1 MSFIFFTP
9 KLTSGYEI
17 TLSKDSLVSSLRDL
31 ATASAPTGSLSEGT
45 YKIVYSG
52 KKLEDG
58 MSLSEAGIPDNA
70 TVYLMSCS
78 TTRRRSN
85 TKRKCSAAR
94 CNSQPLRMVGDCQYC
109 SGKFCSKHRLLENH
123 NCIGLQR
130 CKEQYH
136 ERNALK
142 LESEQTAASKV

>member
-1 MSFIFFTP
+1 MQIIV
-9 KLTSGYEI
+9 KLTNGSNYEI
-17 TLSKDSLVSSLRDL
+17 SLPEDSSVGQLRDI
-31 ATASAPTGSLSEGT
+31 ATASAPAGSLSEGT

-52 KKLEDG
+52 KKLEDEKTLTEV
-58 MSLSEAGIPDNA
+58 SISDNA
-70 TVYLMSCS
+70 TVYLMSCV
-78 TTRRRSN
+78 TARRRSN
-85 TKRKCSAAR
+85 TKRKCSASR
-94 CNSQPLRMVGDCQYC
+94 CTSQPLRMVGDCQYC